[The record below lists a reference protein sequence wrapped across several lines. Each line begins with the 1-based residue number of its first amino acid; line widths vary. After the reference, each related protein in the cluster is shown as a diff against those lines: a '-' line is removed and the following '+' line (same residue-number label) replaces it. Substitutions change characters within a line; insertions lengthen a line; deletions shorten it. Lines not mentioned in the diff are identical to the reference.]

1 MRKHIVMLTPLI
13 LPGIAAFHVAK
24 TENATVLPD
33 GNQIADLGSY
43 IKSDGTE
50 GAVGQITG
58 GMADIDLADNPFY
71 RSFADPIPLTEQAQT
86 LPDMQGS
93 GAVRDL
99 REAAS
104 LSPALGDTLADYAAT
119 DTRAGQMA
127 QIDAVINQWA
137 ATTDFQTGIEK
148 AAAQGDRLVYL
159 VPGLSLYEAT
169 GTTGPDTLKA
179 QQIHI
184 TETIALLEKFNGQ
197 TFADIAPEGVSTGAH
212 LFAVDGE
219 QCQQQAANDAV
230 FEVRRV
236 G

>member
-24 TENATVLPD
+24 TENATVLPN

-43 IKSDGTE
+43 TKSDGTE

-71 RSFADPIPLTEQAQT
+71 RSFADTIPLTEQAQT

-99 REAAS
+99 REAESDGQSVGWAEPAKPNNRRECCAS
-104 LSPALGDTLADYAAT
+104 C
-119 DTRAGQMA
+119 
-127 QIDAVINQWA
+127 
-137 ATTDFQTGIEK
+137 
-148 AAAQGDRLVYL
+148 
-159 VPGLSLYEAT
+159 
-169 GTTGPDTLKA
+169 
-179 QQIHI
+179 
-184 TETIALLEKFNGQ
+184 
-197 TFADIAPEGVSTGAH
+197 VSTTYRLRGGIWREAS
-212 LFAVDGE
+212 
-219 QCQQQAANDAV
+219 NDAV
-230 FEVRRV
+230 FEMRRM